1 MLNHLCIYLFHI
13 IIHCFVQLKMPFLLF
28 PLHYNYVRMTHQS
41 YVILRLM
48 YCLGTVKWRLG
59 KSSLLIVLI
68 LMGKKDDNKIFE
80 LAQDY
85 FIDKK
90 KNFLVP

>member
-1 MLNHLCIYLFHI
+1 M
-13 IIHCFVQLKMPFLLF
+13 
-28 PLHYNYVRMTHQS
+28 
-41 YVILRLM
+41 
-48 YCLGTVKWRLG
+48 
-59 KSSLLIVLI
+59 IVLI